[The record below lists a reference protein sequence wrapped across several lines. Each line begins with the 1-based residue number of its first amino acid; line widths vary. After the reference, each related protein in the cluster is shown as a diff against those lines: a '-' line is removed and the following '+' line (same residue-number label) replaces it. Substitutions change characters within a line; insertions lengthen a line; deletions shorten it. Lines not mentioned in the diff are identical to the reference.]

1 MFQSDILALS
11 LTALAIGSTHTVLG
25 PDHYLPFI
33 MMARAG
39 SWSIK
44 RTGLITFLCGVG
56 HVVGSIVLGILGIL
70 AGVMVSRL
78 ESIEAVRGEVAAVL
92 LLVFGLAYM
101 FWGLARARRHRDHA
115 HVHLHQGSVV
125 HVHTHQH
132 PAEHG
137 VAQAHL
143 GHEHPHPQES
153 TGTRT
158 MTPWVLFL
166 IFAFGPCEPLI
177 PLLMYPAAESNFTGA
192 LLVAGVF
199 SAATIGTMLL
209 IVLGL
214 YSGLRNL
221 DLRVLDRY
229 SHFIAGLAVAAC
241 GAAILFLGL

>member
-1 MFQSDILALS
+1 
-11 LTALAIGSTHTVLG
+11 
-25 PDHYLPFI
+25 
-33 MMARAG
+33 
-39 SWSIK
+39 
-44 RTGLITFLCGVG
+44 
-56 HVVGSIVLGILGIL
+56 
-70 AGVMVSRL
+70 
-78 ESIEAVRGEVAAVL
+78 
-92 LLVFGLAYM
+92 
-101 FWGLARARRHRDHA
+101 
-115 HVHLHQGSVV
+115 
-125 HVHTHQH
+125 
-132 PAEHG
+132 
-137 VAQAHL
+137 
-143 GHEHPHPQES
+143 
-153 TGTRT
+153 

-214 YSGLRNL
+214 YSGLKNL